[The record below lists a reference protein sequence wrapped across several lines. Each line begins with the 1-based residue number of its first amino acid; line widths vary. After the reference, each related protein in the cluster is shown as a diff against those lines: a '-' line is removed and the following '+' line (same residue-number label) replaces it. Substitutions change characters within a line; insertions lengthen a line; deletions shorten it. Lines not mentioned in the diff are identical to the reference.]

1 LFIKKGDAMKKL
13 TTLMLSSAALCV
25 MAAPAVAGER
35 EGAFS
40 VSPFAGG
47 YTFDGVQH
55 IKTAPVYGLR
65 LGYDLT
71 KNWGVEAVG
80 DLLSTRGT
88 YSRKSINALSYRLD
102 VLYNI
107 MPDGPLVPYLAVGG
121 GGITSGHGKDG
132 LKISGKTTDATA
144 NAGFGLKYFLT
155 DSMALRADARHLF
168 VFEEHNSAMN
178 NWEYTAGLTFLLGG
192 KKAAAPAPAPVP
204 APVEPPPAP
213 PAPTS
218 SLDVAPGSITKGDTA
233 TLSWT
238 SQNAT
243 NCDINPGIGSVQP
256 QGSMSVTPA
265 ADTVYR
271 LSCSGP
277 GGTAKSTANIAV
289 SAPPAPKA
297 LPAPTSSLS
306 VTPGSVKQGESAT
319 LNWTSQNASKCDIQ
333 PAIGAVQPQGSMSI
347 TPANNTAYTL
357 TCEGAGGVATSAA
370 NVAITVPPPVV
381 VPKAAA
387 KLCSPTVIDI
397 QFDTNKSDIKPQYQD
412 ELKRLADFLKE
423 FPNAKGVIEGHT
435 DNVGDKASNMKLS
448 QRRADSVRSYLIK
461 SLGVAPERIKAEGY
475 GPTKP
480 VADNKTKEGKAKN
493 RRIEANFICE

>member
-1 LFIKKGDAMKKL
+1 MKKP
-13 TTLMLSSAALCV
+13 AALILTAAALSISV
-25 MAAPAVAGER
+25 APAFSGER

-40 VSPFAGG
+40 ISPFAGG

-55 IKTAPVYGLR
+55 LKTAPVYGLR

-80 DLLSTRGT
+80 DHLSTRGT
-88 YSRKSINALSYRLD
+88 YSRRSINALSYRLD
-102 VLYNI
+102 ILYNI
-107 MPDGPLVPYLAVGG
+107 LPDGPLVPYLAAGG

-132 LKISGKTTDATA
+132 LKISDRTNDATA
-144 NAGFGLKYFLT
+144 NAGFGVKYFLT
-155 DSMALRADARHLF
+155 DSVALRADARQLF
-168 VFEEHNSAMN
+168 VFEKHNSVMY

-192 KKAAAPAPAPVP
+192 KKAAAPAPAPAPVP

-218 SLDVAPGSITKGDTA
+218 SLDVAPGSITKGESA
-233 TLSWT
+233 TLNWS

-243 NCDINPGIGSVQP
+243 NCNIDPNVGSVQP
-256 QGSMSVTPA
+256 QGSMSVTPT

-271 LSCSGP
+271 LSCNGP
-277 GGTAKSTANIAV
+277 GGTSKSTANIAV
-289 SAPPAPKA
+289 VAPTPPKAAPPV
-297 LPAPTSSLS
+297 PTSKLS
-306 VTPGSVKQGESAT
+306 VTPGSIKQGESAT
-319 LNWTSQNASKCDIQ
+319 LSWTSQNASRCSIK

-347 TPANNTAYTL
+347 TPAESTSYDL
-357 TCEGAGGVATSAA
+357 TCEGEGGAASSAA
-370 NVAITVPPPVV
+370 NVSVTAPPPVV

-397 QFDTNKSDIKPQYQD
+397 QFDTNKSDIKPQFED

-423 FPNAKGVIEGHT
+423 FPKARGVIEGHT

-448 QRRADSVRSYLIK
+448 QRRADSVRSYIIK
-461 SLGVAPERIKAEGY
+461 TFGVAPERIKAEGY

-493 RRIEANFICE
+493 RRIEANFTCE